1 MNTEDAGGPN
11 HSVRILVGA
20 FTAAVAINLV
30 LLLLIGSLISR
41 HESLQAAAPNP
52 QPVDFIR
59 IAPKAEEEPKPTPP
73 KTIVENTPDPRPK
86 SGNPASGP
94 AKAPANT
101 SQERPRRPSAS
112 KKPRKVKP
120 VEKGVAAPRIDV
132 PESGTGA
139 PLAPVPGADSRLT
152 APPSQ
157 WNREKKPEPG
167 DGRQDAGG
175 RGGGGSDG
183 RNLVVLHRVQP
194 RYPSRAAARG
204 VEGWVRL
211 EVTVS
216 PAGTVSDAR
225 VVDASPKGVFD
236 RAALEAIRQW
246 RFKPAFREGRAVEQQ
261 AEQTIRF
268 RLEKPR

>member
-1 MNTEDAGGPN
+1 MNTEDADGPN
-11 HSVRILVGA
+11 HSVRILAGA
-20 FTAAVAINLV
+20 FTVAVAINLL

-41 HESLQAAAPNP
+41 RESLRTAAPNP

-59 IAPKAEEEPKPTPP
+59 VEPKAEEKPKPAAP
-73 KTIVENTPDPRPK
+73 KAIVEKAPDPWPK
-86 SGNPASGP
+86 SGNPAAGP
-94 AKAPANT
+94 AKAPARS
-101 SQERPRRPSAS
+101 SQERPRRPRAP
-112 KKPRKVKP
+112 KKSGKARPA
-120 VEKGVAAPRIDV
+120 EKGVAAPRIDV

-167 DGRQDAGG
+167 DGRKDSGG
-175 RGGGGSDG
+175 EGGSGG

-216 PAGTVSDAR
+216 PAGTVSNAR

-246 RFKPAFREGRAVEQQ
+246 RFKPAFSEGRAVEQR
-261 AEQTIRF
+261 ADQTIRF
-268 RLEKPR
+268 RLEKSR